1 MAEPTIKQLRCFA
14 AVAEQGSVRRAA
26 LRLGV
31 SQPTLTAQLSA
42 LETALGLSL
51 VERSRAGVLVT
62 ALGRSLLP
70 HVERLLRESREIIN
84 FAREAAES
92 PSATHRLGVLPTLGP
107 YLLPDVIPEL
117 HARFPALRIFVKE
130 DGPRELEAGL
140 VDGQY
145 DLILA
150 SSPLE
155 NRDMASAPLFS
166 EPLYLVSAPDHPLA
180 DLDRV
185 RPADCVGQNFLVIEE
200 RHRSFLRVQ
209 GVARDYGFRLMRD
222 FEGTS
227 LDTLRQMIGTGLGVS
242 FLPSLYIRSEIG
254 PRHDVIR
261 LEAGFETPRRD
272 IVLAWRPRSAQ
283 RHWYQQLATIIRQIC
298 ARDLVGHVAVA
309 DGPRDVA

>member
-1 MAEPTIKQLRCFA
+1 MTEPTIKQLRCLA
-14 AVAEQGSVRRAA
+14 AVAEHGGVRRAA
-26 LRLGV
+26 LHLGI
-31 SQPTLTAQLSA
+31 SQPTLTAQLTA
-42 LETALGLSL
+42 LEKALGIAL
-51 VERSRAGVLVT
+51 VERSRSGTLVT

-70 HVERLLRESREIIN
+70 HVDRLLRESREIVN
-84 FAREAAES
+84 FAREAADS

-117 HARFPALRIFVKE
+117 HRRFPALRIFVKE

-140 VDGQY
+140 ADGQY

-150 SSPLE
+150 SAPLE
-155 NRDMASAPLFS
+155 DRDMASTPLFS
-166 EPLYLVSAPDHPLA
+166 EQMHLVSAPDHPLA
-180 DLDRV
+180 DLARV
-185 RPADCVGQNFLVIEE
+185 RPTDCVDQNFLVIEE
-200 RHRSFLRVQ
+200 RHRSFLQVQ

-261 LEAGFETPRRD
+261 LEAAFETPRRD

-283 RHWYQQLATIIRQIC
+283 RHWYQQLAGIIRQIC
-298 ARDLVGHVAVA
+298 ARDLADHVVVAV
-309 DGPRDVA
+309 GP